1 MIKRL
6 LCCFIVS
13 LVILLSLPCPVL
25 AQQNGGNPRQLIGT
39 VKKLESKIYT
49 ENGKLKTITYQVV
62 LDASRKVIFADYDV
76 NSFNSL
82 SVSLGDQVMVIPQQ
96 GLHSTASYVIVDK
109 YRLPALLWAVI
120 IFAVLALLIIGKKGF
135 GSLLGLIVSLTI
147 ILFGIVP
154 FVLKGGDPLVV
165 TAVGACFIMLI
176 TTYLAHG
183 ISRKTTVALVSTAIS
198 IFLTFLLANIAMY
211 FLQINGYG
219 GEDAYNLYLATN
231 SIVNAKGLFLS
242 GIIIATLGALND
254 VTVTQSAMIFQLKKV
269 KPEITFPDLITH
281 GFSVGREHA
290 SSMVN
295 TIILVYAGTSLGVFF
310 FFIINTKSQG
320 YVALLNNE
328 FIVEEIVKTLA
339 GTLGILLSVPIVTLL
354 AAWVV
359 DKGLFKRGRGGGN

>member
-1 MIKRL
+1 MVKRL
-6 LCCFIVS
+6 LYCFIIILVVLLGFPRVS
-13 LVILLSLPCPVL
+13 F
-25 AQQNGGNPRQLIGT
+25 AQQNGGNPKQLLGT
-39 VKKLESKIYT
+39 VKKLDSKIYS
-49 ENGKLKTITYQVV
+49 ENGKLKTTTYQVT
-62 LDASRKVIFADYDV
+62 LDSSHKIILADYDQ
-76 NSFNSL
+76 NSFNNL
-82 SVSLGDQVMVIPQQ
+82 SINDGDQVMVIPQP
-96 GLHSTASYVIVDK
+96 GLHSTASYYIVDK

-120 IFAVLALLIIGKKGF
+120 IFAIAALLIIGKKGF
-135 GSLLGLIVSLTI
+135 GSLLGLLVSLTI
-147 ILFGIVP
+147 VLFGIVP
-154 FVLKGGDPLVV
+154 FVLRGGDPLIV
-165 TAVGACFIMLI
+165 TAIGACFIMLI

-198 IFLTFLLANIAMY
+198 IFITFLLANIAMY

-269 KPEITFPDLITH
+269 KPEMTLGDLITH

-295 TIILVYAGTSLGVFF
+295 TIILVYAGSSLGVFF

-320 YVALLNNE
+320 YLALLNNE

-339 GTLGILLSVPIVTLL
+339 GTLGILLAVPIVTLL

-359 DKGLFKRGRGGGN
+359 DRNLFKKKSSRA